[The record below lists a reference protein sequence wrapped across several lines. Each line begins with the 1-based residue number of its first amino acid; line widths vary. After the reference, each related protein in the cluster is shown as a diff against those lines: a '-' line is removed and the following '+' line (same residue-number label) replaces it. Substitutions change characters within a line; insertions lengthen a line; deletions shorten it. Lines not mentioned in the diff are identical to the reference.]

1 MVSGPWLRLGR
12 LPPDFM
18 HSSHLHAAP
27 ARFTL
32 WPVWACAFVVVLA
45 LEVGAFAVGTGLT
58 GQYYDTASF
67 GTLKTTRTD
76 AEVDFAWGTA
86 IPSGTTITGADTFS
100 VAWTGQIEPEFSE
113 LYIFYVT
120 ADDGARLW
128 VDDQLVTLRTFFQ
141 AGAGEMRGQARLG
154 AGQRV
159 NVRLEYIEQAGGA
172 SVRLEWSAASR
183 AREVIPVT
191 RLYPARVDRAGGS
204 LLKEHWSGLAGGSIA
219 TLTGN
224 ANYPAKP
231 SGREFITSFECLA
244 QDWADSYGTR
254 VTGFIVPAVTGSY
267 TFAVSGND
275 AVQLFLSTNATAASK
290 TLIAST
296 TSATTFRQWAAP
308 SAPRALVQGQRYYVE
323 LLHKE
328 DTGADHWSV
337 GWMRP
342 GDAAFSVIPGS
353 ALLQPG
359 ITTAQP
365 AQAALLDTMAQE
377 HPRIFST
384 AERFAGLRAQWLGAT
399 SSKPKTWAQ
408 NAINSADNTLTLPV
422 NTYTPD
428 VRGTILSQS
437 RSVKDRMYQ
446 LGLAWWLTG
455 DAQYAERAW
464 TELDAAAA
472 FPDWHPAHF
481 LDTAEMTHA
490 FAIGYDWFYNYWTPA
505 RRTTIRTA
513 LINKGLN
520 VGLSQYTGGAWWSEI
535 NANNWNA
542 VCNGGLTLGAL
553 ALGTE
558 SEALVENILN
568 RALNSA
574 RPVLAHFTT
583 DNGNWYEGPGY
594 WGYTME
600 YAMRMMTGLEWVL
613 GSDFGLSATR
623 NFADSGWAAIHSAGP
638 SNVIFNYADAGA
650 GGARRGPEFFWLARR
665 FGQPVYAW
673 WENQGGGSTLSALW
687 WADSATSLA
696 GSGATPDK
704 GFHGEATTAFLPQE
718 MVTLRGKWNDTR
730 TTFIGCKGGEMGAD
744 HGNLDAGTFVL
755 DALGKRW
762 FHDLGGDNY
771 ALANY
776 FSSTPN
782 PSGTDRWD
790 YYRMRAE
797 GQNTLVINPGAAND
811 MVLNAVAPLVAFQSE
826 PNGSGSFAIHDLT
839 PVHSGMSR
847 VWRGTRLFGARDEVL
862 VQDEIVAGSGKTVWW
877 FAHFT
882 SPTTTVVID
891 PDGTS
896 ATMTQGAER
905 LWCKILSSAG
915 TFQIMDAVPL
925 PTSPNPAGQNANTGH
940 KKLAIALT
948 GVTNTTLAVWFV
960 PLAAGELPPLTPPA
974 IVPLN
979 TWNIAALSDPPA
991 ASNGNATLVGENAVD
1006 IDLRN
1011 YVTDDSTPASQMR
1024 FSVSSPANG
1033 TVILLPDGHTARFTP
1048 TPGYSGL
1055 PAFQFTAT
1063 DTTPD
1068 PRAVV
1073 AYDFE
1078 LPDATV
1084 ASEISDASDHGR
1096 SGTLDAIGTG
1106 TATLVS
1112 DVPAALGRAGRA
1124 LDLAENGGANAAR
1137 LSRTISTAELNFNTS
1152 DWTIAGWFKRRD
1164 AGSDDMIFHLNAGDG
1179 FGTAEEFYLF
1189 ARGANQLTLH
1199 HYPGPDVDF
1208 TVSTV
1213 PPGAWR
1219 HFAVVRSGTVLSVY
1233 LDGVLV
1239 GSDNSFALATN
1250 QTAPLI
1256 FGGHTDITAAF
1267 VPRWFDGQLDELAVF
1282 SDDLSATEIGNLA
1295 GGMTVRHFGGLSAMG
1310 TITLSASPA
1319 TYTWTNASNG
1329 AQTWS
1334 TNTNWSGN
1342 TPPASSRGST
1352 LQFFTGQTITGSTVA
1367 ANNNLAANF
1376 QINTLAL
1383 GGTSTAATN
1392 VTIGG
1397 NALQLLNNGAL
1408 NPSVALTATNSTIT
1422 YDVTTPIM
1430 LGADTTFTATNSGRF
1445 LFSGDLSGPGGIT
1458 RTSSSST
1465 LILSGINTYTGDTTI
1480 AAGTLQIGNDG
1491 ATGTLGAG
1499 DVTVDGTLRFD
1510 RTGTLTVANNIG
1522 GSGGVMIDC
1531 PISAGT
1537 VVFTGNNSFAGI
1549 VNVVSGA
1556 LRITS
1561 AAALGE
1567 GAKTIKV
1574 NNGTNGNP
1582 QLRLDGSSA
1591 DIELPP
1597 EFTFQTSNNSAGAI
1611 INEAGDNSIAGNISL
1626 TGGGGDTGI
1635 VVAAG
1640 ALTIS
1645 GDIAPITTSRNL
1657 RLRGAGIGVVT
1668 GSISDYAPGT
1678 ALVSI
1683 AKSESGTWSLN
1694 GPVTHTGSINV
1705 TAGTL
1710 LVNGSVTGASSV
1722 AANLGTTFGGAGT
1735 LSCLAVINGNHAP
1748 GNATA
1753 GTQVFAS
1760 SVSYGSASHL
1770 QWELVTNSA
1779 AANDFDQVSAA
1790 TVNMTNGARLDLFL
1804 NRPGST
1810 VDFTDAFW
1818 SANRTWPAVIA
1829 PSIAG
1834 TFTLGTLTADSTG
1847 RSASGWGA
1855 FSLQHTGTAVNL
1867 VWTAASAWQQWQALN
1882 FGANWSNAT
1891 IAGPNANPDRD
1902 ALTNFAEFA
1911 LHGEPNVPGVFPI
1924 NCVKNGA
1931 SLEFTYFR
1939 NVAAVASSTF
1949 IVEWSDTLAAG
1960 SWSVAGVSQSPIGTA
1975 GGVEEMKATLPA
1987 GPNAQR
1993 YVRLR
1998 ITSP

>member
-1 MVSGPWLRLGR
+1 MLKFPALI
-12 LPPDFM
+12 
-18 HSSHLHAAP
+18 AAGLLVFAP
-27 ARFTL
+27 
-32 WPVWACAFVVVLA
+32 LA
-45 LEVGAFAVGTGLT
+45 TAAGIGLT
-58 GQYYDTASF
+58 GQYYDTATF
-67 GTLKTTRTD
+67 GTLKTTRVD
-76 AEVDFAWGTA
+76 AEVDFNWGTA
-86 IPSGTTITGADTFS
+86 IPAGTTITNADTFS

-113 LYIFYVT
+113 LYTFHVT

-128 VDDQLVTLRTFFQ
+128 IDDQLVTLRTFFQ
-141 AGAGEMRGQARLG
+141 GGTGEMRGEARLG

-159 NVRLEYIEQAGGA
+159 NVRLEYIEQTGSAT
-172 SVRLEWSAASR
+172 VRLEWSAASR
-183 AREVIPVT
+183 AREVIPAT
-191 RLYPARVDRAGGS
+191 RLYPTRVDKAGGS
-204 LLKEHWSGLAGGSIA
+204 LLREHWSGLAGGAIA

-254 VTGFIVPAVTGSY
+254 VTGFLVPAVTGSY

-275 AVQLFLSTNATAASK
+275 AVQLFLSTDSNTANKA
-290 TLIAST
+290 LIAST
-296 TSATTFRQWAAP
+296 TSATAFRAWAAP

-342 GDAAFSVIPGS
+342 GDVAFSVIPGS
-353 ALLQPG
+353 ALVQPG

-384 AERFAGLRAQWLGAT
+384 LERFAALRARWLSPTA
-399 SSKPKTWAQ
+399 SQQKTWAQ
-408 NAINSADNTLTLPV
+408 NAITNADTILPLAAV
-422 NTYTPD
+422 TYSPD

-437 RSVKDRMYQ
+437 RTVVDRMYK
-446 LGLAWWLTG
+446 LGVAWHLTG
-455 DAQYAERAW
+455 DTQYAERAW
-464 TELDAAAA
+464 TELSAVAA
-472 FPDWHPAHF
+472 FADWHPAHF
-481 LDTAEMTHA
+481 LDTAEMTHGC
-490 FAIGYDWFYNYWTPA
+490 AIGYDWFYAYWTPA
-505 RRTTIRTA
+505 RRDTIRNA
-513 LINKGLN
+513 IINKGLN
-520 VGLSQYTGGAWWSEI
+520 AGLSQYTGNAGWTQSD
-535 NANNWNA
+535 ANNWNQ

-553 ALGTE
+553 AVGMERETLT
-558 SEALVENILN
+558 ENILN
-568 RALNSA
+568 RALNST
-574 RPVLAHFTT
+574 RPVWKHFTT
-583 DNGNWYEGPGY
+583 ENGAWFEGPGY
-594 WGYTME
+594 WGYTTE
-600 YAMRMMTGLEWVL
+600 YGVRMLAGLEWVL
-613 GSDFGLSATR
+613 GSDFGISTTQGLSQAG
-623 NFADSGWAAIHSAGP
+623 FAPILSLGTANI
-638 SNVIFNYADAGA
+638 IFNFGDASA
-650 GGARRGPEFFWLARR
+650 GGATRGPVFQWFARR
-665 FGQPVYAW
+665 YGMPVYAW
-673 WENQGGGSTLSALW
+673 WENQGNGGALDALW
-687 WADSATSLA
+687 YSASADSLATT
-696 GSGATPDK
+696 GTTPDMA
-704 GFHGEATTAFLPQE
+704 FHGEVGTAFNPQE
-718 MVTLRGKWNDTR
+718 MLTMRGRWNDSR
-730 TTFIGCKGGEMGAD
+730 ATFIGSKGGDMGEQ
-744 HGNLDAGTFVL
+744 HTNLDAGTFVL

-762 FHDLGGDNY
+762 FHELGSDNY

-776 FSSTPN
+776 FSLGSN
-782 PSGTDRWD
+782 ASGTDRWD
-790 YYRMRAE
+790 YYRCRAE
-797 GQNTLVINPGAAND
+797 GQNTLVINPGAGAD
-811 MVLNAVAPLVAFQSE
+811 MQLGALAPVIAFQSE
-826 PNGSGSFAIHDLT
+826 ANGSGSFAIHDCT
-839 PVHSGMSR
+839 AVHSGMTR

-862 VQDEIVAGSGKTVWW
+862 VQDEIVAASGKTVWW
-877 FAHFT
+877 FAHYT

-925 PTSPNPAGQNANTGH
+925 PTSPNPAGQNPNTGH

-991 ASNGNATLVGENAVD
+991 ASDGNATLAGENAVD

-1024 FSVSSPANG
+1024 FSVSGAVNG
-1033 TVILLPDGHTARFTP
+1033 TVVLLADGHTARFTP
-1048 TPGYSGL
+1048 APGFSGV
-1055 PAFQFTAT
+1055 PTFSFTAT

-1068 PRAVV
+1068 PRAVL

-1078 LPDATV
+1078 LPSASDPAVVTD
-1084 ASEISDASDHGR
+1084 ASEHGR
-1096 SGTLDAIGTG
+1096 DGALDAIGTG
-1106 TATLVS
+1106 TATLGT
-1112 DVPAALGRAGRA
+1112 DVPTALGRAGRA
-1124 LDLAENGGANAAR
+1124 LDLVENGGANAAR

-1179 FGTAEEFYLF
+1179 FGTAEELYLF

-1233 LDGVLV
+1233 LDGMLV
-1239 GSDNSFALATN
+1239 GSDNTFALAIN
-1250 QTAPLI
+1250 QSAPLI
-1256 FGGHTDITAAF
+1256 FGGHISVDPLYA
-1267 VPRWFDGQLDELAVF
+1267 PRWFDGQLDELAVF

-1310 TITLSASPA
+1310 TITLSASPV
-1319 TYTWTNASNG
+1319 TYTWTNATTGALTWSSNG
-1329 AQTWS
+1329 
-1334 TNTNWSGN
+1334 NWSGN
-1342 TPPASSRGST
+1342 TPPVSSRGST
-1352 LQFFTGQTITGSTVA
+1352 VQFFTGQTITGSTVA

-1376 QINTLAL
+1376 QINTLSL

-1397 NALQLLNNGAL
+1397 NSIALLNNGAL
-1408 NPSVALTATNSTIT
+1408 NPTVALAAANSTIT
-1422 YDVTTPIM
+1422 YDVTTPLM
-1430 LGADTTFTATNSGRF
+1430 LGADTTFAATNSGRF
-1445 LFSGDLSGPGGIT
+1445 IFSGDLSGPGGIT

-1465 LILSGINTYTGDTTI
+1465 LILSGTNTYTDDTTI

-1531 PISAGT
+1531 PSGAGT

-1549 VNVVSGA
+1549 VNVNSGA

-1561 AAALGE
+1561 AAVLGE
-1567 GAKTIKV
+1567 GAKLIKLT
-1574 NNGTNGNP
+1574 NGTAGNP

-1597 EFTFQTSNNSAGAI
+1597 EFTFQTSNNATGAI

-1626 TGGGGDTGI
+1626 AGGGGDTGI

-1640 ALTIS
+1640 TLTIS
-1645 GDIAPITTSRNL
+1645 GDIAPITTARNL
-1657 RLRGAGIGVVT
+1657 RLRGAGTGVIT

-1678 ALVSI
+1678 ALVSV

-1694 GPVTHTGSINV
+1694 GPVTHTGSISV
-1705 TAGTL
+1705 TAGSL
-1710 LVNGSVTGASSV
+1710 YVNGSVTAASS
-1722 AANLGTTFGGAGT
+1722 AACSVGATFGGSGSI
-1735 LSCLAVINGNHAP
+1735 SCLAVISGNHAP

-1753 GTQVFAS
+1753 GAQVFAS

-1770 QWELVTNSA
+1770 QWELIANNA
-1779 AANDFDQVSAA
+1779 AVNDFDQVSAA
-1790 TVNMTNGARLDLFL
+1790 TVTVTNGARLDLFL
-1804 NRPGST
+1804 NRAGST

-1829 PSIAG
+1829 PSIIG
-1834 TFTLGTLTADSTG
+1834 TFQLGTLTADSTG
-1847 RSASGWGA
+1847 RSTSGWGT
-1855 FSLQHTGTAVNL
+1855 FTLQHTGTAVNL
-1867 VWTAASAWQQWQALN
+1867 VWTAASAWQQWQAMN
-1882 FGANWSNAT
+1882 FGASWSNAT
-1891 IAGPNANPDRD
+1891 LASPTADPDKDGVSNEKERILGTNPNSATLQPLTLTKTAATQVTLSFTALAATGPGFTGLTRRYTLESTTDLTQSASWQSVPGYQAIAGADQVVNIVHPID
-1902 ALTNFAEFA
+1902 
-1911 LHGEPNVPGVFPI
+1911 VPRRCFRVR
-1924 NCVKNGA
+1924 VW
-1931 SLEFTYFR
+1931 LE
-1939 NVAAVASSTF
+1939 
-1949 IVEWSDTLAAG
+1949 
-1960 SWSVAGVSQSPIGTA
+1960 
-1975 GGVEEMKATLPA
+1975 
-1987 GPNAQR
+1987 
-1993 YVRLR
+1993 
-1998 ITSP
+1998 